1 MLGLTVIMRIIIMA
15 CLYSPE
21 PCSGGEVELASD
33 ARRFA
38 QDRDAGSPIES
49 NAVVESHAI
58 SN

>member
-1 MLGLTVIMRIIIMA
+1 MPSFIRA
-15 CLYSPE
+15 
-21 PCSGGEVELASD
+21 CSGGEVELVSD

-38 QDRDAGSPIES
+38 QDRDAGSPVAL